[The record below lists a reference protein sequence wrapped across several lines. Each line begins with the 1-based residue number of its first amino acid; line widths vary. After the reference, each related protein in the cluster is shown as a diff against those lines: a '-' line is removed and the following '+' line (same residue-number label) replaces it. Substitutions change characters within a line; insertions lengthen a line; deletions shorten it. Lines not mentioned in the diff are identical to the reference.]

1 MAAVF
6 INLDSSLGFVR
17 FVRTAHVPAQPINS
31 RKTDGRF
38 GSEQVQIRPDLIL
51 QQLPKIE
58 ITEFA

>member
-1 MAAVF
+1 M
-6 INLDSSLGFVR
+6 
-17 FVRTAHVPAQPINS
+17 PAQPIYS
-31 RKTDGRF
+31 RKADGRF